1 MYKWIYFFNIST
13 PQTYR
18 PIVLITGCSSGIG
31 LALADKL
38 YRLDRYRVIITAR
51 EKSLGV
57 LKNRFVENENFSIK
71 ELDVASEDSRKKLV
85 KSIRENFGGVDI
97 LVNNAGICYR
107 SVLEE
112 MSYEDEQIQLETNY
126 FGPMSLIRHFLP
138 YMRNKGRGK
147 IINVSSVSGML
158 AMPTMASY
166 SASKHA
172 LEGASESLWFEL
184 KPFGINVSIIQPGF
198 IRSNSFEKT
207 KMSVRSRLSIELN
220 KPYTDLYRSM
230 IPYVEKRMKQGLA
243 TSESIA
249 DLVLD
254 VIKTKN
260 PPLWIPASLDA
271 EFFGYLKRYFPRRIL
286 NRFLYRLL
294 PNSAHWAENFT
305 HRPQF
310 SFIERM
316 KLLWEQTKW
325 RLYEKYKNRSSTT
338 PKS

>member
-1 MYKWIYFFNIST
+1 MYKFIYFFKITNPS
-13 PQTYR
+13 TYR
-18 PIVLITGCSSGIG
+18 PVVLITGCSSGIG

-38 YRLDRYRVIITAR
+38 YRLDRYRVIITSR

-57 LKNRFVENENFSIK
+57 LKTNFLENENFKIM
-71 ELDVASEDSRKKLV
+71 ELDVAEEESRKRLV
-85 KSIRENFGGVDI
+85 KGVKDLYGGVDI

-112 MSYEDEQIQLETNY
+112 MSYDDEKIQLETNY

-138 YMRNKGRGK
+138 YMRDKGRGK
-147 IINVSSVSGML
+147 IINISSVSGML

-207 KMSVRSRLSIELN
+207 KLSVRSRLSIELN
-220 KPYTDLYRSM
+220 KPYSDLYHSM
-230 IPYVEKRMKQGLA
+230 IPYVEKRMKQGFA

-294 PNSAHWAENFT
+294 PNSDHWAERFT
-305 HRPQF
+305 HRPQLNF
-310 SFIERM
+310 LDKI
-316 KLLWEQTKW
+316 KTIINQIKW
-325 RLYEKYKNRSSTT
+325 RFYEKHKNRSTTT